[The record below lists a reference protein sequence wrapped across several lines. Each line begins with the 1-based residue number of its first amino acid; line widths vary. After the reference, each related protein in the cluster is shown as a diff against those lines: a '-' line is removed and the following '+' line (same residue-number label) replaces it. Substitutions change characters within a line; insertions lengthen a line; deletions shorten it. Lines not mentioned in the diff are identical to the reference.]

1 MGQQILDLIEERYI
15 RDVPQFSVGDTVR
28 VFFRIREGEKE
39 RVQPFEGTVIK
50 IQGARHRKT
59 FTVRRISGAVAVER
73 TFPLYS
79 PRLEKVN
86 VLRYG
91 KVRRAKLYYLRER
104 RGKAARVKERY
115 LSPEERAMLKKGK
128 VKKPVEKKAEAPA
141 EARVADSQ
149 VAEEA
154 AEAKE

>member
-1 MGQQILDLIEERYI
+1 MRKDLPEIH
-15 RDVPQFSVGDTVR
+15 PGDTVR
-28 VFFRIREGEKE
+28 VYFKVKEGNKI
-39 RVQPFEGTVIK
+39 RVQPFEGVVIK
-50 IQGARHRKT
+50 FSGAMHRRT
-59 FTVRRISGAVAVER
+59 FTVRRTTGGIGVER

-128 VKKPVEKKAEAPA
+128 VRKPVEKRAEAPA

>member
-1 MGQQILDLIEERYI
+1 MSQQILNLIEERYI
-15 RDVPQFSVGDTVR
+15 KEVPKFSVGDTVR
-28 VFFRIREGEKE
+28 VFFRIREGDKE

-128 VKKPVEKKAEAPA
+128 VREAITEAPPVESEAPVT
-141 EARVADSQ
+141 EAPETQ
-149 VAEEA
+149 ETIE
-154 AEAKE
+154 

>member
-1 MGQQILDLIEERYI
+1 MSQQILNLIEERYI
-15 RDVPQFSVGDTVR
+15 KEVPKFSVGDTVR
-28 VFFRIREGEKE
+28 VFFRIREGDKE

-128 VKKPVEKKAEAPA
+128 VQEAVTEAPPVESEAPVT
-141 EARVADSQ
+141 EAPETQ
-149 VAEEA
+149 ETNE
-154 AEAKE
+154 

>member
-1 MGQQILDLIEERYI
+1 MSQQILDLIEERYI
-15 RDVPQFSVGDTVR
+15 KDVPKFSVGDTVR

-128 VKKPVEKKAEAPA
+128 VQKEVVTEPATTEAPA
-141 EARVADSQ
+141 
-149 VAEEA
+149 
-154 AEAKE
+154 AEAQAETQVQE